1 MPIQLTMKHDL
12 KIWCLF
18 GMTAKIKIYLQL
30 VDYGNLSRTL
40 YYFPIRY
47 WDGVFLDLMTR
58 SRQGLQHI
66 YRTTLKL
73 LCDKI
78 MHYRGRVLCES
89 RFQIFGRLTN
99 EYLLDMFGCNLDT
112 QLNYICINQKHLRQE
127 DASLMD
133 VPYVPD
139 HQNIYLPSSFLG
151 SNRWASEQI
160 ANSLVIAAAFGPP
173 TFFVT
178 FTCNANWPEI
188 QSQLRPGQDFTD
200 VPIVVVHV
208 FQQKLSTLESTL
220 KSMFPNAGRLLYII
234 HSIEFQ
240 KRGLPHAHILLKF
253 EQDCVHPCD
262 IDAIV
267 NAEMPSDPDDA
278 Q

>member
-1 MPIQLTMKHDL
+1 MRPLWVFPTSPITRTST
-12 KIWCLF
+12 CLHPF
-18 GMTAKIKIYLQL
+18 SGPRGGLLNKLQIPLQL
-30 VDYGNLSRTL
+30 
-40 YYFPIRY
+40 
-47 WDGVFLDLMTR
+47 
-58 SRQGLQHI
+58 
-66 YRTTLKL
+66 
-73 LCDKI
+73 
-78 MHYRGRVLCES
+78 
-89 RFQIFGRLTN
+89 
-99 EYLLDMFGCNLDT
+99 
-112 QLNYICINQKHLRQE
+112 
-127 DASLMD
+127 
-133 VPYVPD
+133 
-139 HQNIYLPSSFLG
+139 
-151 SNRWASEQI
+151 
-160 ANSLVIAAAFGPP
+160 AAAYGPP

-178 FTCNANWPEI
+178 FTCNADWPEI

-200 VPIVVVHV
+200 VPIVVVRV
-208 FQQKLSTLESTL
+208 FRQKLSTLESTL